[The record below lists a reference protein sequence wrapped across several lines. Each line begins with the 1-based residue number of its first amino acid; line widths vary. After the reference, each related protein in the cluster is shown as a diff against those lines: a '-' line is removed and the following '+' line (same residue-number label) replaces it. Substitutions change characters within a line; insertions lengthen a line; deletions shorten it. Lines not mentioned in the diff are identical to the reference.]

1 MPSKIACWTGRSRSS
16 RVRVSITLALLF
28 ISVATVQGQQVT
40 TFSVADSVLV
50 SDLDSDSIAIHLQ
63 GAVEIERDG
72 TVLRA
77 GHVTVFTLERTLVA
91 TAGEGGIEPTILQGE
106 DTFSGRRMT
115 YDLESGIGRI
125 EGGTSEIDE
134 GFIQADIV
142 RSDGTTTYLSEGRYT
157 TCPCVEDPSWSIQSP
172 QMKLKDDWIYTG
184 PLQLFLFKIPT
195 PLWLPFGVV
204 PAVDGRR
211 SGLLA
216 PQYGEDERGFYLR
229 NWGWYAALSDYADLT
244 LRGGIWSLGSW
255 QADAQ
260 FRYNVRYRFQGAL
273 DFSLGKHRNGLRRDP
288 DFSIFTTTAIRWQ
301 HQQTISSRTRLSA
314 NVNLAANSYLRSVSQ
329 SFEDRATQQL
339 QSTVRFSTRLPGPNL
354 QIDAAALH
362 RQQLSSGNVTLSL
375 PTVSLKLA
383 ERPVRKPT
391 STTSWL
397 DNLRLSYSGSVENQF
412 SYSPLSDAERYA
424 AGDSTALPSWWNTLF
439 NPTEYRRATGM
450 SQPLVVQA
458 THRIPL
464 TFSHHVQR
472 IGPLRTNIQVGANLD
487 YQERWFSQTNRL
499 QVVDSLR
506 TISQTQTVP
515 GFFALR
521 TFQTRLQAG
530 TRIYGVFPFGPGR
543 ITAIRH
549 TLRPSLGMAFQPDFS
564 KEFWG
569 YTRLNPLNDSP
580 YGIVSGVPV
589 GPRRAIDF
597 SLQQTLEAKRER
609 IDDPSQVD
617 NINLLQLNLRSGYNL
632 AADSLR
638 FEPIAATARMRIGA
652 WADVS
657 LSTTLTPYAR
667 GSDGR
672 LINTSLLRM
681 GKTPLQV
688 LQWTVTSRSQLQRD
702 DQRLSFD
709 ISLSE
714 SRYTSTTVR
723 RGTANL
729 SLSTPLTPAWSMRLR
744 SGYDVIQQEIA
755 TTSLSMDRTFDCWDL
770 SFQWIP
776 FGRYQS
782 YSFDLRVKTGPLRE
796 LLRIQQP
803 RQDVQGLFSGL

>member
-1 MPSKIACWTGRSRSS
+1 MPTKYAIRSGASWSHRAHG
-16 RVRVSITLALLF
+16 SISLALLC
-28 ISVATVQGQQVT
+28 ILVSAVHGQQVT
-40 TFSVADSVLV
+40 TFRVADSVLV
-50 SDLDSDSIAIHLQ
+50 ANLDSDSMAIHLQ
-63 GAVEIERDG
+63 GSVEIEREG

-77 GHVTVFTLERTLVA
+77 GYVTVFTQERMLVA
-91 TAGEGGIEPTILQGE
+91 TAGKGGIVPTIRQGE

-115 YDLESGIGRI
+115 YDLTSGIGRL
-125 EGGTSEIDE
+125 EGGSSEIDE
-134 GFIQADIV
+134 GFIQADVV

-172 QMKLKDDWIYTG
+172 KMKLKDDWIYTG

-244 LRGGIWSLGSW
+244 LRGGFWSLGSW

-260 FRYNVRYRFQGAL
+260 FRYNVRYRYQGAF

-288 DFSIFTTTAIRWQ
+288 DFSVFTTTAIRWQ

-354 QIDAAALH
+354 QLDAAALH
-362 RQQLSSGNVTLSL
+362 RQQLSTGNVTLSL
-375 PTVSLKLA
+375 PTVSVKLA
-383 ERPVRKPT
+383 ERPLRNPT

-412 SYSPLSDAERYA
+412 SFSPRSDAERFA
-424 AGDSTALPSWWNTLF
+424 AGDSTALPTWWNTLF
-439 NPTEYRRATGM
+439 SPSEYRRATGM

-458 THRIPL
+458 SHRIPV

-472 IGPLRTNIQVGANLD
+472 IGPIRTNIQVGANMD

-499 QVVDSLR
+499 QVTDSVST
-506 TISQTQTVP
+506 TIQTQTVP

-549 TLRPSLGMAFQPDFS
+549 TLRPSIGMAFQPDFS
-564 KEFWG
+564 ASFWG
-569 YTRLNPLNDSP
+569 YTRINPLTDSP
-580 YGIVSGVPV
+580 YSIVAGVPF

-609 IDDPSQVD
+609 KEDPSTVD

-638 FEPIAATARMRIGA
+638 FEPIAATMRMRLGG

-657 LSTTLTPYAR
+657 LATTLTPYVR
-667 GSDGR
+667 GGDGR
-672 LINTSLLRM
+672 LINTTLLRLK
-681 GKTPLQV
+681 KTPLQV
-688 LQWTVTSRSQLQRD
+688 LQWAVTSRSQLQRN

-709 ISLSE
+709 VSLSE
-714 SRYTSTTVR
+714 SRYTSATVR

-729 SLSTPLTPAWSMRLR
+729 SLSTPLTPAWSMRVR
-744 SGYDVIQQEIA
+744 SGYDLIQREIA
-755 TTSLSMDRTFDCWDL
+755 TTSLTMDRAFDCWDL